1 MNTLICCDLLTPICP
16 HSFHIIKFDVH
27 NGLDD
32 VEQELLRRVWP
43 NRVEP
48 YGCGEEA
55 PRVEEEMKV

>member
-1 MNTLICCDLLTPICP
+1 MNTLICCHPLIPICP
-16 HSFHIIKFDVH
+16 HPFHIIERYVH
-27 NGLDD
+27 DGPND

-55 PRVEEEMKV
+55 PCVEKEVKI